1 MESYFATA
9 GIIAVVYA
17 IIKFIEM
24 RFLTKE
30 PKPIKEIIK
39 ETIIVFISA
48 IVGNIVFQQIEP
60 LTNKKIET
68 SAFKGKADF

>member
-1 MESYFATA
+1 MESYFANA

-68 SAFKGKADF
+68 SAYTGKADF